1 MPKLIWD
8 EVGKRFYETGL
19 DHGVL
24 YVYDESKKT
33 YKSGVPW
40 NGLTAVSETP
50 SGGESNPQY
59 ADNIKYIELFS
70 EEEFGASIEAFT
82 YPVEFEAC
90 DGTRDIIPGVTATQ
104 QRRTMFAMSYRTII
118 GNDTSGNDYGYKL
131 HIVYGAHAK
140 PSERQRNTINDSPE
154 LTAFSWELTT
164 SKVPV
169 TTVSGLRAT
178 AHVVIDSTKT
188 DTAVM
193 KKIEEA
199 LYGSETKTSN
209 LLTPDDIFKLTGV

>member
-1 MPKLIWD
+1 
-8 EVGKRFYETGL
+8 
-19 DHGVL
+19 
-24 YVYDESKKT
+24 
-33 YKSGVPW
+33 
-40 NGLTAVSETP
+40 
-50 SGGESNPQY
+50 
-59 ADNIKYIELFS
+59 
-70 EEEFGASIEAFT
+70 
-82 YPVEFEAC
+82 
-90 DGTRDIIPGVTATQ
+90 
-104 QRRTMFAMSYRTII
+104 MFAMSYRTII

-169 TTVSGLRAT
+169 TTVPGLRAT

-199 LYGSETKTSN
+199 LYGSEAKTSN
-209 LLTPDDIFKLTGV
+209 LLLPDDIFKLTGV